1 MADLQINSESVF
13 NFEQC
18 LKCSV
23 CTVYCPVSAVNPAY
37 PGPKQAGPDGERYR
51 LKSPVFFDENL
62 KKCLNCKRCEVSC
75 PQNVKVGDIIQKARM
90 KYSTHKPGLRD
101 RMLASTDFV
110 GTMANRF
117 APIVNIMLA
126 MKLTKTVMHGTI
138 GVDKHRQFPAYSA
151 QRFETWFKR
160 HAQAEQSQYSK
171 QVSYFHGCYVN
182 YNFPKLG
189 QDLVKIMNAVGYGV
203 QLLNKEKCCGVAKI
217 ANGLYDQAKKHGK
230 INIDSIRKAKEAGR
244 VTLTT
249 SSTCCFTIRDEYE
262 HILEL
267 PQEDVRESVN
277 LATRFLFQLLD
288 EGKIKLA
295 FRSDYKKH
303 VAYHSA
309 CHMERMG
316 WVVYSTELLKLIPGV
331 QLTMLD
337 SQCCGIS
344 GTYGF
349 KRENYEVSQTIG
361 APLFAQI
368 KALAPD
374 CVSTDC
380 ETCKWQIEMSTGVP
394 VENPISIIADALDV
408 ELTKQLN
415 AN

>member
-18 LKCSV
+18 LKCTV

-160 HAQAEQSQYSK
+160 HAQADQSQYSK

-203 QLLNKEKCCGVAKI
+203 QLLDKEKCCGVAKI

>member
-18 LKCSV
+18 LKCTV

-203 QLLNKEKCCGVAKI
+203 QLLDKEKCCGVAKI

-368 KALAPD
+368 KTLAPD